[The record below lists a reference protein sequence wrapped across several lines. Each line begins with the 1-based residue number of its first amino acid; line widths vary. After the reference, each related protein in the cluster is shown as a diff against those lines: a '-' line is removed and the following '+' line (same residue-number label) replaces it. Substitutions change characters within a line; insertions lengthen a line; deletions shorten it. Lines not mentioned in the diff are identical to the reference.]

1 VAITCR
7 EIGAKLGNGWII
19 VETVGYA
26 KKGVAN
32 WRDGWL
38 SRDTYL
44 DYESM
49 TLHPFAF
56 SVPYIY

>member
-1 VAITCR
+1 LVGD
-7 EIGAKLGNGWII
+7 EWII
-19 VETVGYA
+19 VEMVGYA
-26 KKGVAN
+26 EKWVAN

-49 TLHPFAF
+49 ALHPHAF